1 MKKNIKILL
10 LTGLIA
16 TLPLTVVAKNVETKV
31 SFLKGSDQTTLTGK
45 FQGYDDVRYRVFA
58 ISGQVL
64 KFNINSYSN
73 LAYINVFAPGQKP
86 GKDKA
91 LLVGSTTGSSGE
103 VILPVDGDYI
113 IQVYQMRN
121 SARKNRTVSFN
132 LDLQIVNN
140 KNIKY

>member
-1 MKKNIKILL
+1 MKRIIKILL

-16 TLPLTVVAKNVETKV
+16 ILPLTVTAKNIENKV
-31 SFLKGSDQTTLTGK
+31 NFLKGSDQATLTGK

-58 ISGQVL
+58 KSGQFL

-73 LAYINVFAPGQKP
+73 LAYINIFAPGKKP

-103 VILPVDGDYI
+103 LVLPVDGDYI

-121 SARKNRTVSFN
+121 SARKNRTVFFS
-132 LDLQIVNN
+132 LDLQILNN
-140 KNIKY
+140 KNIK

>member
-1 MKKNIKILL
+1 MKRIIKILL

-16 TLPLTVVAKNVETKV
+16 TLPLTVTAKNVENKV
-31 SFLKGSDQTTLTGK
+31 SFLKGSDQATLTGK

-58 ISGQVL
+58 KSGQFL

-73 LAYINVFAPGQKP
+73 LAYVNVFAPGKKP

-91 LLVGSTTGSSGE
+91 LLVGSTMGSSGE
-103 VILPVDGDYI
+103 LVLPVDGDYI

-121 SARKNRTVSFN
+121 SARKNRTVSFS
-132 LDLQIVNN
+132 LDLQILNN
-140 KNIKY
+140 KNIK

>member
-1 MKKNIKILL
+1 MKRIVKILL

-16 TLPLTVVAKNVETKV
+16 TLPLTATAKNVENKV
-31 SFLKGSDQTTLTGK
+31 SFLKGSDQATLTGK

-58 ISGQVL
+58 KSGQFL

-73 LAYINVFAPGQKP
+73 LAYINIFAPGKKP

-91 LLVGSTTGSSGE
+91 LLVGSTIGSSGE
-103 VILPVDGDYI
+103 LVLPVDGDYI

-121 SARKNRTVSFN
+121 SARKNRTVSFS
-132 LDLQIVNN
+132 LDLQILNN
-140 KNIKY
+140 KNIK

>member
-1 MKKNIKILL
+1 MKRIIKILL

-16 TLPLTVVAKNVETKV
+16 TLPLTVTAKNVENKV
-31 SFLKGSDQTTLTGK
+31 SFLKGSDQATLTGK

-58 ISGQVL
+58 KSGQVL

-73 LAYINVFAPGQKP
+73 LAYINVFAPGKKP

-91 LLVGSTTGSSGE
+91 LLVGSTMGSSGE
-103 VILPVDGDYI
+103 LVLPVDGDYI

-121 SARKNRTVSFN
+121 SARKNRTVSFS
-132 LDLQIVNN
+132 LDLQILNN
-140 KNIKY
+140 KNIK

>member
-1 MKKNIKILL
+1 MKKIIKILL

-16 TLPLTVVAKNVETKV
+16 TLPLIVTAKNVENKV
-31 SFLKGSDQTTLTGK
+31 SFLKGSDQATLTGK

-58 ISGQVL
+58 KSGQVL

-73 LAYINVFAPGQKP
+73 LAYINVFAPGKKP

-91 LLVGSTTGSSGE
+91 LLVGSTMGSSGE
-103 VILPVDGDYI
+103 LVLPVDGDYI

-121 SARKNRTVSFN
+121 SARKNRTVSFS
-132 LDLQIVNN
+132 LDLQILNN
-140 KNIKY
+140 KNIK

>member
-1 MKKNIKILL
+1 MKKIIKILL

-16 TLPLTVVAKNVETKV
+16 TLPLTVTAKNVENKV

-58 ISGQVL
+58 KSGQVL

-73 LAYINVFAPGQKP
+73 LAYVNVFAPGKKP

-91 LLVGSTTGSSGE
+91 LLVGSTMGSSGE
-103 VILPVDGDYI
+103 LVLPVDGDYI

-121 SARKNRTVSFN
+121 SARKNRTVSFS
-132 LDLQIVNN
+132 LDLQILNN
-140 KNIKY
+140 KNIK

>member
-1 MKKNIKILL
+1 MKRIIKILL

-16 TLPLTVVAKNVETKV
+16 TLPLTVTAKNVENKV

-58 ISGQVL
+58 KSGQVL

-73 LAYINVFAPGQKP
+73 LAYINVFAPGKKP

-91 LLVGSTTGSSGE
+91 LLVGSTMGSSGE
-103 VILPVDGDYI
+103 LVLPVDGDYI

-121 SARKNRTVSFN
+121 SARKNRTVSFS
-132 LDLQIVNN
+132 LDLQILNN
-140 KNIKY
+140 KNIK

>member
-1 MKKNIKILL
+1 MKRIIKILL

-16 TLPLTVVAKNVETKV
+16 TLPLTVTAKNVENKV
-31 SFLKGSDQTTLTGK
+31 SFLKGSDQATLTGK

-58 ISGQVL
+58 KSGQVL

-73 LAYINVFAPGQKP
+73 LAYVNVFAPGKKP

-91 LLVGSTTGSSGE
+91 LLVGSTMGSSGE
-103 VILPVDGDYI
+103 LVLPVDGDYI

-121 SARKNRTVSFN
+121 SARKNRTVSFS
-132 LDLQIVNN
+132 LDLQILNN
-140 KNIKY
+140 KNIK

>member
-1 MKKNIKILL
+1 MKRIIKILL

-16 TLPLTVVAKNVETKV
+16 TLPLTVTAKNVENKV
-31 SFLKGSDQTTLTGK
+31 SFLKGSDQATLTGK

-58 ISGQVL
+58 KSGQVL

-73 LAYINVFAPGQKP
+73 LAYINVFAPGKKP

-91 LLVGSTTGSSGE
+91 LLVGSTMGSSGE
-103 VILPVDGDYI
+103 LVLPVDGDYI

-132 LDLQIVNN
+132 LDLQILNN
-140 KNIKY
+140 KNIK

>member
-1 MKKNIKILL
+1 MKRIIKILL

-16 TLPLTVVAKNVETKV
+16 TLPLTVTAKNVENKV
-31 SFLKGSDQTTLTGK
+31 NFLKGSDQTTLTGK

-58 ISGQVL
+58 KSGQVL

-73 LAYINVFAPGQKP
+73 LAYINVFAPGKKP

-91 LLVGSTTGSSGE
+91 LLVGSTMGSSGE
-103 VILPVDGDYI
+103 LVLPVDGDYI

-121 SARKNRTVSFN
+121 SARKNRTVSFS
-132 LDLQIVNN
+132 LDLQILNN
-140 KNIKY
+140 KNIK